1 MVVGSIWDA
10 LKPLQRDLERTNAIL
25 ADLNVQLK
33 VLDKRVQD
41 CEAALGEMKSKTRT
55 KKKTEEDPVN
65 EA

>member
-10 LKPLQRDLERTNAIL
+10 LKPLQNDLERTNAIL

-41 CEAALGEMKSKTRT
+41 CEAALGEMKDKRRSKKT
-55 KKKTEEDPVN
+55 TEEDPTK